1 MHHTLDKKVGEWRD
15 ADRKAR
21 EVEKALAHLPYLQ
34 GEGAPP
40 ADELVSQAKAL
51 RKLAD
56 EKLKAA
62 IEAMRPNA

>member
-1 MHHTLDKKVGEWRD
+1 MPQSLDKKVGEWRD

-21 EVEKALAHLPYLQ
+21 EVEKALACLPFVQ
-34 GEGAPP
+34 GDGALPV
-40 ADELVSQAKAL
+40 DLVSEAKAL

-62 IEAMRPNA
+62 IEAMRPKA

>member
-1 MHHTLDKKVGEWRD
+1 MPQSLDTKVGEWRD
-15 ADRKAR
+15 ADRKAS
-21 EVEKALAHLPYLQ
+21 EFEKALASLPFIN
-34 GEGAPP
+34 GEGALPV
-40 ADELVSQAKAL
+40 DLVKEAKAL

>member
-1 MHHTLDKKVGEWRD
+1 MPHLLDRKVGEWRD

-21 EVEKALAHLPYLQ
+21 EVEKALACLPYVQ
-34 GEGAPP
+34 GEGAPTV
-40 ADELVSQAKAL
+40 ELVSEAKAL

-62 IEAMRPNA
+62 IAAMKPSA

>member
-1 MHHTLDKKVGEWRD
+1 MPHSLDKKVGEWRD

-21 EVEKALAHLPYLQ
+21 EVEKALALVPYLQ
-34 GEGAPP
+34 GQGALPP
-40 ADELVSQAKAL
+40 DLVSEARAL

-62 IEAMRPNA
+62 IEAMRPSA

>member
-1 MHHTLDKKVGEWRD
+1 MPHSLDKKVGEWRD

-21 EVEKALAHLPYLQ
+21 EVEKALAGMPFFHGDDLPAVDLAS
-34 GEGAPP
+34 E
-40 ADELVSQAKAL
+40 AKAL

-62 IEAMRPNA
+62 IAAMKPNA